1 MLKNSKSIVDMISIG
16 HNIQTADDEL
26 RKINIKY
33 LVDALRNP
41 KQELSAQI
49 RQLRTVKTIS
59 TEQYSRLKRKLPYI
73 VCGIFNPPYRKISN
87 FAYTTYFIIDIDH
100 ISEKE
105 INIDTL
111 RKKIESDPRTTLCFV
126 SPGEDG
132 LKVFMRLN
140 ERCYDAGMYSM
151 FYKIF
156 VDKFSKLYNIQQ
168 IIDSRTCDV
177 TRACFMSMDPNV
189 YYNENSESI
198 DIKEFLNTNDTY
210 TLFKEVRESGAEITK
225 NLHDVK
231 TGKDPDA
238 DTMEKIRS
246 QLLKKTYINKSKDIF
261 VPEILNDIIEELKK
275 HIEETGIEVTEI
287 FNIQYGKKIKMKLG
301 TKLAEI
307 NLFYGKKGFSVIKS
321 PRTGTNAELNELTM
335 MLIKEYIDIL

>member
-1 MLKNSKSIVDMISIG
+1 
-16 HNIQTADDEL
+16 
-26 RKINIKY
+26 
-33 LVDALRNP
+33 
-41 KQELSAQI
+41 
-49 RQLRTVKTIS
+49 
-59 TEQYSRLKRKLPYI
+59 
-73 VCGIFNPPYRKISN
+73 
-87 FAYTTYFIIDIDH
+87 
-100 ISEKE
+100 
-105 INIDTL
+105 
-111 RKKIESDPRTTLCFV
+111 
-126 SPGEDG
+126 
-132 LKVFMRLN
+132 MRLN

-287 FNIQYGKKIKMKLG
+287 VNIQYGKKIKMKLG

-321 PRTGTNAELNELTM
+321 PRTGTNVELNELTM